1 MRRGCQFWTG
11 GTPSVQAVPRK
22 PYRSPRDWLLA
33 DQSRFFGTVPA
44 SGLQWNVPQSPL
56 EEALFA
62 AAKRQNN
69 LAFQIRMSMT
79 YDKATA
85 ALAAFA
91 DLHPDTVRDV
101 LNGSKHVSLT
111 VLYALTLGVGLE
123 LTITAT
129 KGIDPSSPES
139 QTP

>member
-1 MRRGCQFWTG
+1 M
-11 GTPSVQAVPRK
+11 PRK
-22 PYRSPRDWLLA
+22 PYRSPRDWLAA
-33 DQSRFFGTVPA
+33 DQSRFFGTVPVD
-44 SGLQWNVPQSPL
+44 GLQWNVPQSPL

-62 AAKRQNN
+62 AAKRQND
-69 LAFQIRMSMT
+69 LALQIRMSMT
-79 YDKATA
+79 YNKGTA

-111 VLYALTLGVGLE
+111 ALYALTLGIGLE
-123 LTITAT
+123 PTVTAT
-129 KGIDPSSPES
+129 KANAQSSSES